1 MKTLVSKS
9 VIFLCIIFTSFYI
22 TSCKRETGV
31 DILPPNN
38 NVTIDD
44 LKTPNGFN
52 YQTTRLNSVKILLL
66 DAEGNVYNNAIVYI
80 MDNSFELGGRILAK
94 GITDSKGIWETKVEV
109 PLSLSSLV
117 INTSAINIPSD
128 VIINNFELINETLG
142 GKDFRPKTVVNPSII
157 GKNSAGKLPGKI
169 STKLGTWNLTT
180 GKPNYLEPIND
191 VVSTTFLSNI
201 NAFLPSRVDLTT
213 RYPAMLNDNF
223 YRRNIITTNICDVY
237 VTFIK
242 EGAGNRNT
250 LFYYTYNVNY
260 PPASANDIDSLIVIY
275 PNTSFTGSGGD
286 LATGNKVKIGRFGAD
301 TVIAF
306 GIISDGYNNTN
317 GTLYNLGMRQI
328 FYGNK
333 AFNSEISDQYRQHL
347 VFVYEPSSQRFV
359 LSFEDIN
366 RNPGGTSDNDFED
379 VIYYATV
386 NNINNVNLDK
396 IAIIPGTTD
405 TDGDG
410 VDDGNDDYPTDGTKA
425 FNNYFPSSNKT
436 ATVAYED
443 LWYYR
448 GDYDMNDVV
457 MDMRTNAITNA
468 SNKLVRFE
476 AKYCLRA
483 SGGSLK
489 TAFAIQYPIA
499 KTKITNIIGGTI
511 ENDKV
516 NATVRLYDDVRLQQ
530 LTWNTAG
537 PIGYGGH
544 GDSVNFNFSF
554 DVNTMVDISEFGIG
568 LHDPFIWIN
577 EPLKGRGYEIH
588 LPGKNPTSADSYP
601 FLGLGDDDT
610 QLLGTKKYLSKN
622 NLPWAILIPERF
634 DYPYEQQNITS
645 AYLNF
650 AAWAQSGGTTYKN
663 WYSNT
668 NGYRNNLKIYVKP

>member
-1 MKTLVSKS
+1 MKYIEIKA
-9 VIFLCIIFTSFYI
+9 VIFLCIAFTFL
-22 TSCKRETGV
+22 TVTACKRESDEETTPTTNTTT
-31 DILPPNN
+31 DIDN
-38 NVTIDD
+38 

-52 YQTTRLNSVKILLL
+52 YQTTRINSVKILVL
-66 DAEGNVYNNAIVYI
+66 DAEGYVYKNVIVYI

-94 GITDSKGIWETKVEV
+94 GITDSKGELETKVEV
-109 PLSLSSLV
+109 PLSLTNLV
-117 INTSAINIPSD
+117 INTSAGNIPSD
-128 VIINNFELINETLG
+128 VIINNYEIINETLG
-142 GKDFRPKTVVNPSII
+142 GKNFNPKTVINPGFL
-157 GKNSAGKLPGKI
+157 GKGSLGKAPGKI
-169 STKLGTWNLTT
+169 STRLGTWNITT
-180 GKPNYLEPIND
+180 GKPNYLESVND
-191 VVSTTFLSNI
+191 VVTTTFLNNI
-201 NAFLPSRVDLTT
+201 NTFLPSRVDLTT
-213 RYPAMLNDNF
+213 RYPNMLDDNF
-223 YRRNIITTNICDVY
+223 YRRNIITTNLCDVY
-237 VTFIK
+237 ITFVK

-250 LFYYTYNVNY
+250 LFYYAYNVNN
-260 PPASANDIDSLIVIY
+260 PPSSVNNIDSLIVIY

-306 GIISDGYNNTN
+306 GIIADGYNNSN
-317 GTLYNLGMRQI
+317 GTLYNLGNRFV

-333 AFNSEISDQYRQHL
+333 AFNPEISDQYRQHL

-359 LSFEDIN
+359 LSFEDII

-386 NNINNVNLDK
+386 NNINNVSLDK
-396 IAIIPGTTD
+396 IAIIPGSTD

-410 VDDGNDDYPTDGTKA
+410 VDDVNDDYPTDGTKA

-443 LWYYR
+443 LWYFR

-468 SNKLVRFE
+468 NNKLVRFE
-476 AKYCLRA
+476 SRYCLRA

-499 KTKITNIIGGTI
+499 RTKITNIVGGI
-511 ENDKV
+511 VEGDKT
-516 NATVRLYDDVRLQQ
+516 NATVRLYDDVRQHQQ
-530 LTWNTAG
+530 AWNTA
-537 PIGYGGH
+537 PIVGYS
-544 GDSVNFNFSF
+544 DSVNFDFSF
-554 DVNTMVDISEFGIG
+554 DVNAVVDISEFGIG

-577 EPLKGRGYEIH
+577 EPGKGRSYEIH
-588 LPGKNPTSADSYP
+588 LPGKNPTSTSSYP

-634 DYPYEQQNITS
+634 DYPFEQQNITL

-650 AAWAQSGGTTYKN
+650 AAWAQSGGTTYKD
-663 WYSNT
+663 WYSKNT
-668 NGYRNNLKIYVKP
+668 GYRNNTKIYVKP